1 MEQQGEKK
9 EIMLQM
15 GTKILR
21 KRLTIITM
29 SEDSFVH
36 EEKWRWDKYM

>member
-9 EIMLQM
+9 ELILQI

-21 KRLTIITM
+21 KGLTVITM

-36 EEKWRWDKYM
+36 EEKWR